1 MSSCCDTTRQL
12 VSTAAKGWS
21 DATRR
26 QPLSSPSY
34 LVLPQFGRKGRTK
47 SYIAETLY
55 LTENTVRSHAKHLY
69 TKLDV
74 HNKQEFMDRVVRKR

>member
-1 MSSCCDTTRQL
+1 MRPAENDLRPRELEVMKLLC
-12 VSTAAKGWS
+12 
-21 DATRR
+21 
-26 QPLSSPSY
+26 
-34 LVLPQFGRKGRTK
+34 KGRTK

-74 HNKQEFMDRVVRKR
+74 HSKQELMDLVDA

>member
-1 MSSCCDTTRQL
+1 M
-12 VSTAAKGWS
+12 
-21 DATRR
+21 
-26 QPLSSPSY
+26 
-34 LVLPQFGRKGRTK
+34 PQFGRKGRTK